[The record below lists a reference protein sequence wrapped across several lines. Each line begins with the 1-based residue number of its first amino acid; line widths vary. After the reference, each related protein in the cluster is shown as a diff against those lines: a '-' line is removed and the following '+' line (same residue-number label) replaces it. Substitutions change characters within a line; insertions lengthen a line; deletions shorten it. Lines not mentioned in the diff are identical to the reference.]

1 MFTFSF
7 FRSNGFFDG
16 QPKFDFPKPDFGAN
30 DISKP
35 ALSGGNWDKVYNGM
49 TNNIDSN
56 IRVMADTAEEY
67 NPHEGGQ
74 AEGNEEQQGDGDSG
88 GNQQVIFENIKS
100 SFFSISQKPF

>member
-1 MFTFSF
+1 MLYY

-56 IRVMADTAEEY
+56 IRGMADTAEEY

-74 AEGNEEQQGDGDSG
+74 AEGNEEQQ
-88 GNQQVIFENIKS
+88 V
-100 SFFSISQKPF
+100 SISSTLNARIFRTNVFF